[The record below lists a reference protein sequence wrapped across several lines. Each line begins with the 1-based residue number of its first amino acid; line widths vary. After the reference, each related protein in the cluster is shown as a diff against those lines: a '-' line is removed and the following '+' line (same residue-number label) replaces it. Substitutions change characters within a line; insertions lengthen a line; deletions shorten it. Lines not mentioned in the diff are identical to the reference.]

1 MGPKNKAPPQ
11 GTWYYSI
18 KISNTTQ
25 QGRNQQELLQELIDD
40 SQTEHKLYTGFGPS
54 IRNDYG
60 SMDTL
65 ERTLRDFK
73 LS

>member
-1 MGPKNKAPPQ
+1 MGPKNKTPQ
-11 GTWYYSI
+11 GTWFYSF
-18 KISNTTQ
+18 KISNTTEQ
-25 QGRNQQELLQELIDD
+25 ARNQHELLQELIDD
-40 SQTEHKLYTGFGPS
+40 STTEQKLYTGFGPT

-60 SMDTL
+60 AMDTL